1 MGLKISAALGFLLLV
16 SAVGFK
22 LHYDKSKA
30 EIENLRGQLKVA
42 AANQETLESEI
53 EQQNAQ
59 LLSQQQ
65 KASEMMA
72 QVGELQKANKEAT
85 AEVASLRAKFA
96 KHDLNMLSLRKPKL
110 IEKIINK
117 GTKEVFDELAVITT
131 HD

>member
-1 MGLKISAALGFLLLV
+1 MGLKISAALGFLLLI
-16 SAVGFK
+16 SGAGFK
-22 LHYDKSKA
+22 LYYDKSKA
-30 EIENLRGQLKVA
+30 EIENLQGQLKIA

-59 LLSQQQ
+59 IISQQQ

-72 QVGELQKANKEAT
+72 QVGELQKANQEAAQET
-85 AEVASLRAKFA
+85 NDLRAKFA
-96 KHDLNMLSLRKPKL
+96 RHDMNMLSLRKPKL

-117 GTKEVFDELAVITT
+117 GTKEVFDELTVITT